1 MVEAIECSQ
10 TNLPMILLLGL
21 NIVCIAVLLTLLV
34 LLNIYVHVM
43 LQVSGTEVTVEAET
57 SI

>member
-1 MVEAIECSQ
+1 VEAIGWSQ
-10 TNLPMILLLGL
+10 TDLPMMLLLGL
-21 NIVCIAVLLTLLV
+21 NIVCTAVLLTLLV